1 MTRIAVFASGSG
13 SNAEK
18 IIRYFQQHPAI
29 RVCWVLTNNPNAGV
43 IGRAKALDVP
53 CHLFDRRQFRETTAV
68 VEFLKSE
75 KIDLVVLAGFLWLVP
90 ANLIN
95 AFHGRIINIHPAL
108 LPQFGGKGFY
118 CEHVHRA
125 VIESGQPISGI
136 TVHAVNEQFDS
147 GDILFQ
153 AACHVDRS
161 DNADQLAH
169 KIHALE
175 HRYFPV
181 VIEKLIESGLPIPD
195 SRA

>member
-29 RVCWVLTNNPNAGV
+29 RVSWVLTNNPNAGV
-43 IGRAKALDVP
+43 IGRAKALHVP

-118 CEHVHRA
+118 GEHVHRA